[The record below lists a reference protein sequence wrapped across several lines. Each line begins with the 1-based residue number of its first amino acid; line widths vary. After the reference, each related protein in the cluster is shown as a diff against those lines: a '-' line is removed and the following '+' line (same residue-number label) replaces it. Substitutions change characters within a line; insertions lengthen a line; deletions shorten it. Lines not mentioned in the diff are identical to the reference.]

1 MKMKLAGTINDVV
14 QLNREYTKIQGLDTD
29 VTKESMLE
37 MKIKEQKKEGY
48 FTWFVKTYN
57 TEEDE
62 VFRDA
67 G

>member
-1 MKMKLAGTINDVV
+1 
-14 QLNREYTKIQGLDTD
+14 
-29 VTKESMLE
+29 MLE

-57 TEEDE
+57 MEEDE